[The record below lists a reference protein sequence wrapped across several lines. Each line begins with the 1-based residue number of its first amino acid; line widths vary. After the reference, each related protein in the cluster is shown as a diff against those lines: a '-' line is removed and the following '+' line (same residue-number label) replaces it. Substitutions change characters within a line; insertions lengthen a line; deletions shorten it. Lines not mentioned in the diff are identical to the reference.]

1 MNTNVLRPILLLI
14 SIALWVT
21 SLFLPAVW
29 QGTAPL
35 DFGNSGF
42 FTLAIGWAE
51 VASGQKVGPF
61 VALAWFANP
70 LIVMALILDSLGSKV
85 ESKGALI
92 LASIAALLCVGYI
105 LFGQSVVL
113 DESGNANPVQTFTPG
128 SAFWAA
134 SSLTTL
140 IRTLLP
146 PNSRL

>member
-1 MNTNVLRPILLLI
+1 MV
-14 SIALWVT
+14 LWVT
-21 SLFLPAVW
+21 SLFLPSVW
-29 QGTAPL
+29 KGTAPL
-35 DFGNSGF
+35 DFGDYGL

-51 VASGQKVGPF
+51 AAFGQQVGPF

-70 LIVMALILDSLGSKV
+70 LIALALFLDSLGNKT

-105 LFGQSVVL
+105 LFGQVAVL

-140 IRTLLP
+140 MRTLMP
-146 PNSRL
+146 PNSRI